1 MQIPEAKL
9 DNIKSC
15 ERLVKSKVF
24 SDLSKVWLEE
34 LIKFGQDLVLEND
47 ISKLVP
53 FFFRRIFVG
62 FEKELTQSLANFFR
76 RIEQGHLF
84 KFKLY

>member
-1 MQIPEAKL
+1 
-9 DNIKSC
+9 
-15 ERLVKSKVF
+15 
-24 SDLSKVWLEE
+24 
-34 LIKFGQDLVLEND
+34 VLEND

-84 KFKLY
+84 KFKLHEVLLLKLGAFLALRSLA